1 MVLDNKEIKVS
12 ITRFGP
18 EKIFWGSSVNEALE
32 QDGHPGFDP
41 RTKFAKFIYQNLLQT
56 CVISASFFS
65 DVHIFIYEG
74 FPFIKYT
81 FGGENKCCF
90 QVLSSF
96 RGNVEDVFVEKN
108 KIKSRVTLCLSSHR
122 TQNDRE

>member
-1 MVLDNKEIKVS
+1 VVLDNKEIKIS

-18 EKIFWGSSVNEALE
+18 EKIFWESSVNEALE

-56 CVISASFFS
+56 CVISAPFFS
-65 DVHIFIYEG
+65 DVHIFIYKG

-81 FGGENKCCF
+81 FGGEINVVF

-96 RGNVEDVFVEKN
+96 RGNVKDVFVEKT
-108 KIKSRVTLCLSSHR
+108 R
-122 TQNDRE
+122 